1 MTDQPPGPRRTGPVA
16 AAWWSDPALS
26 RIWRLIA
33 QRLERDGLAA
43 RGQLPVSGL
52 SRDEQRA
59 LSDLLGTR
67 VLATASRLDLPS
79 LDRRLRERAGPDLV
93 AAAREMIGRDLV
105 ALPARRSELALRRE
119 EPYAAYRAW
128 REAHTHATWDWLDEW
143 FASLRRDG
151 ILGRDPEPARLV
163 TSALEVLWHRRAFL
177 LEALP
182 GSRSDTLPDDPV
194 PHPRT
199 DPHAFHALP
208 GRPDDPVP
216 DPRTPIART
225 ELAAHVLGDA
235 HGLDDDRRLAA
246 AVVRALDARAAAL
259 GRRVQ
264 SADRDDPDVAPDR
277 PTDRDRRA
285 RWEELGVLTD
295 RVSSTCLT
303 LGLRVTPDHEGERY
317 AAYGRTGVVLHVTW
331 RDLDAGLSFEPGQD
345 VLVCENPRVLEAA
358 AERAEVAERTARAGQ
373 QVRAAPA
380 DQAGQ
385 SGPPITGNEVGVVCT
400 SGRPAL
406 VTMEVLARLGASGC
420 RLRYHG
426 DFDWAGIA
434 MTNDLVTRF
443 GVLPWRMSTADYATA
458 PATLPLAGRQVD
470 ALWDLDL
477 APAMAQRGLVV
488 HEEALLPGLLDG
500 LM

>member
-43 RGQLPVSGL
+43 RGQLPVAGL

-105 ALPARRSELALRRE
+105 DLPARRSELALRRE

-194 PHPRT
+194 PH
-199 DPHAFHALP
+199 
-208 GRPDDPVP
+208 
-216 DPRTPIART
+216 PRTPIART

>member
-105 ALPARRSELALRRE
+105 DLPARRSELALRRE

-199 DPHAFHALP
+199 DPHAFQALP
-208 GRPDDPVP
+208 KRPDDPVP

-225 ELAAHVLGDA
+225 E
-235 HGLDDDRRLAA
+235 LAA